1 MVWVIKTRY
10 SIGLW
15 LHDPQNEK
23 KLHLEKTLMI
33 KFLKYEDAEN
43 FVRQEASESISWD
56 QFYPNRLYK
65 IRDDRIY
72 VVFYNRIRTGFAEM
86 ENAEELVPKDQ
97 ERFYRK
103 KWRLTYNEAVA
114 LVTQLGAETGS
125 DRIFARK
132 NPVCGRFYLRKRSG
146 SI

>member
-23 KLHLEKTLMI
+23 NLHLEKALI
-33 KFLKYEDAEN
+33 LKFVKYEEAEN
-43 FVRQEASESISWD
+43 FVKQEAAGSILWN
-56 QFYPNRLYK
+56 QFYPNRIYCIK
-65 IRDDRIY
+65 DTRIY
-72 VVFYNRIRTGFAEM
+72 TVFFNRKRVAFMEM
-86 ENAEELVPKDQ
+86 EKTEQLVPKDQ

-132 NPVCGRFYLRKRSG
+132 NPVCGRFYSRKRSE

>member
-15 LHDPQNEK
+15 LHEPQKDKN
-23 KLHLEKTLMI
+23 LHLEKTLMI
-33 KFLKYEDAEN
+33 KFVKYEDAEN
-43 FVRQEASESISWD
+43 FVRQEASGSISWD

-65 IRDDRIY
+65 IKDDQIY
-72 VVFYNRIRTGFAEM
+72 AVFYNRIRVGFAEM
-86 ENAEELVPKDQ
+86 KNAEKLVPKDQ

-103 KWRLTYNEAVA
+103 KWRLTYTEAVA

-132 NPVCGRFYLRKRSG
+132 NPVCGRFYLRKRG
-146 SI
+146 EGI